1 MRAHGPDF
9 VFVYYG
15 FFFVYPKL
23 SSSRAARGVTVKGC
37 MTRSGHVPSRL
48 QQTRLQPGPRSRAGT
63 PPPTCTR
70 AASCDVDVSFCPKRA
85 PWYFS

>member
-23 SSSRAARGVTVKGC
+23 SSSRTARGVTVNGY

-48 QQTRLQPGPRSRAGT
+48 QQPGCSQSPQQGRDPSAYVHE
-63 PPPTCTR
+63 
-70 AASCDVDVSFCPKRA
+70 SSLM
-85 PWYFS
+85 